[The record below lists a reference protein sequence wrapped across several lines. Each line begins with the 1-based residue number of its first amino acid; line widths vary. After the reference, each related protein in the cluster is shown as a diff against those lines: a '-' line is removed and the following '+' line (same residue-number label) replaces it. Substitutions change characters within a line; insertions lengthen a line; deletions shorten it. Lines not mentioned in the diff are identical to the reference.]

1 MHVEVVYRA
10 WSRIVFWLLTMP
22 AQMSGFTNTAI
33 ALALVGAQFFL
44 GPPICHR
51 AERWHLAR
59 QQSGKQSL
67 EPSHLIIAGLI
78 GTVIFGGVA
87 LGGVVWHTYF
97 TIPPPPTTIYV
108 SAPAGGPVNIP
119 TRLEANVPPPI
130 HTDVALVGA
139 RYLLLKELIP
149 MAMEARKNAAERGP
163 RARDALKPR
172 DVERTGVVLHVVGQN
187 GPERVSWD
195 QTLKEILRI
204 NDRAYRNRKIDLY
217 SVPELANTTRT
228 GPDEFVF
235 VGTDEPT
242 QRAKYDYR
250 VLSFWVP
257 NVLKQTDA
265 LISDLTLEQT
275 NNETGLKKMTEGAQ
289 FLKASP

>member
-1 MHVEVVYRA
+1 
-10 WSRIVFWLLTMP
+10 
-22 AQMSGFTNTAI
+22 
-33 ALALVGAQFFL
+33 
-44 GPPICHR
+44 
-51 AERWHLAR
+51 
-59 QQSGKQSL
+59 L

-78 GTVIFGGVA
+78 GIVIFGAVA
-87 LGGVVWHTYF
+87 LGGVIWHTYF
-97 TIPPPPTTIYV
+97 TNPPPPTTIYV

-119 TRLEANVPPPI
+119 IRLEANVPPPI
-130 HTDVALVGA
+130 HTDVASVGA

-149 MAMEARKNAAERGP
+149 MAMEARKIAAERGP

-172 DVERTGVVLHVVGQN
+172 DVNRMGLVLHVVGQN

-195 QTLKEILRI
+195 QTLKEIQHI

-217 SVPELANTTRT
+217 SIPELANTTLR
-228 GPDEFVF
+228 GPDESVF
-235 VGTDEPT
+235 AGTDEPT

-250 VLSFWVP
+250 VLNFWVP

-265 LISDLTLEQT
+265 LISDLTREQT
-275 NNETGLKKMTEGAQ
+275 NIETALEKMAEGEQ